1 MIHDLEKCTWAL
13 NQSVYSCFRDY
24 SSKFSHLVPKVILE
38 FQQEIRSI
46 FW

>member
-1 MIHDLEKCTWAL
+1 MIHDLEKCAWVF
-13 NQSVYSCFRDY
+13 NQSVYSYFRDY
-24 SSKFSHLVPKVILE
+24 SSKVSHLVPKVILQ